1 MARNDI
7 EGAQDGRTPI
17 VLAYGLRWDRK
28 LWEKK
33 QKKKLPK
40 FINFPTRGIYIYYW
54 KGKPV
59 YIGIEKRE
67 GKGKLHTRIAEWHKP
82 VGDDWDSFSWFVV
95 NRRICLRDIERFCLT
110 TLTHLGAGQSRRVKD
125 YSAPFHKNED
135 PSGFLLERHSYRN
148 YSLDKNGNLTTP
160 RIDGMF
166 MLTREWQGKC
176 RPARQLDVKLWEQ
189 VPDLD
194 RDAGG
199 RAGSTSQDIDWPSM
213 AHDETSSRRMG
224 AERAM
229 LGAKRKSMQAL
240 KTDSDPRK
248 VAERAVL
255 GTMLVSPKA
264 LAKGIRSRKEEQ
276 FVVGAHRV
284 IFHAIRALC
293 AAGQVVDGV
302 TVVEFLRKM
311 GQLQSV
317 GGGNAISILIN
328 HAALKKNDR
337 DGAEQFDW
345 GVHGVSL

>member
-17 VLAYGLRWDRK
+17 VLAYGLRWDRQ

-40 FINFPTRGIYIYYW
+40 FIKFPTRGIYIYYW
-54 KGKPV
+54 KGKPI

-67 GKGKLHTRIAEWHKP
+67 GKGKLHARIAEWHRP

-110 TLTHLGAGQSRRVKD
+110 TLTHLGAGQNRRVKD
-125 YSAPFHKNED
+125 YSAPFAKNYD

-176 RPARQLDVKLWEQ
+176 RPTRQLDVKLWEQ

-213 AHDETSSRRMG
+213 AHDEEISDRR
-224 AERAM
+224 
-229 LGAKRKSMQAL
+229 
-240 KTDSDPRK
+240 T

-255 GTMLVSPKA
+255 GAMLVSPRA

-276 FVVGAHRV
+276 FVVSAHRV

-317 GGGNAISILIN
+317 GGGNTISILIN
-328 HAALKKNDR
+328 HATLKKNDM
-337 DGAEQFDW
+337 DDAEQFDW
-345 GVHGVSL
+345 GIHGVSL